1 VSKPRNNKPQDPHAA
16 REAKNYDNPVPSREF
31 ILQTLIDL
39 ATPSTFEEVCAAL
52 HVDDE
57 DRTEGVRRRLIAMAR
72 DAQIDSNRGRQTYF
86 PLDPE
91 KIAIGILQGH
101 KDGYGFLIRADG
113 DDIYISNNQMR
124 KAFHGDKA
132 MVRIT
137 GTDRRGRL
145 EGQIAKVIEY
155 NTTHI
160 VGRYFEQAGGGI
172 VRPDSK
178 RISHEVI
185 IAGKD
190 RNGAKHDQFVNVEI
204 IQQPRP
210 GEMITGR
217 VTEVLGNNLAPGME
231 IEVAIRSHDIPN
243 TWPEELLEELKS
255 IPEEVIEKDKKKRI
269 DLRELPF
276 VTIDGEDARD
286 FDDAVFVEKNK
297 KTNGWRLYVAIADV
311 SHYVPVGSELDNEA
325 SKRATSVYFPE
336 KVVPMLPEIISNG
349 LCSLNPE
356 VDRLVMVC
364 EVTISEKGKM
374 SGYKFYEAVI
384 HSHARLTYNLV
395 WEMLQK
401 PMTDDGKKWRK
412 HYRPVVPHLET
423 MYGLYKILRKGR
435 TKRGAIDFETVET
448 KIEFDSERK
457 ISQIVPTS
465 RNDAHMIIEEC
476 MLMANVCA
484 ADFLTRYD
492 VPCLFRVHNGPTD
505 QKVDNLREF
514 LSEVGLSIASGDP
527 SPSHYQTLLK
537 QIADRPDAKLI
548 QTVMLR
554 SLSQAVYQPKNE
566 GHFGLAFDA
575 YAHFTSPI
583 RRYPDLLVHR
593 AIRSVIRSTREC
605 KHVKR
610 VAGAGRLA
618 KKVIF
623 PYDVPAMVSLGQNCS
638 KAERRADD
646 ATRDVVDFLK
656 CEYMEQHVGNV
667 FDGTIAA
674 VTGFGLFVS
683 LDDVFV
689 EGLIHI
695 SNLDGDF
702 YQFDQVKHRLVG
714 ERTRRSFR
722 LGDKLSIQ
730 VMSVSLDDRK
740 IDFALAASPGEEA
753 PVANTE
759 NRQNKKPSSGQKAH
773 KRPVSRRPISSENVA
788 ENTAGS
794 NANNTE
800 GKNGND
806 LKKRRG
812 PRRNGRKKSTNTGTV
827 NTSEANNANQT
838 SKMDG
843 NNASVNKTDSS
854 AKKKK
859 RPMSKRQKLNGAQAK
874 SKSQSADAKASTKA
888 RTGKPKK
895 TGAAKKKI
903 KKSNTKA
910 HIV

>member
-1 VSKPRNNKPQDPHAA
+1 VSKPRNKKPQDPHAA
-16 REAKNYDNPVPSREF
+16 REAKNYENPVPSREF
-31 ILQTLIDL
+31 ILETLVAL
-39 ATPSTFEEVCAAL
+39 ATPSTYEEVCAAL

-57 DRTEGVRRRLIAMAR
+57 ERTEGVRRRLIAMAR

-86 PLDPE
+86 PLDPK
-91 KIAIGILQGH
+91 KIATGILQGH
-101 KDGYGFLIRADG
+101 KDGYGFLLCEG
-113 DDIYISNNQMR
+113 SDDVYISNNQMR

-145 EGQIAKVIEY
+145 EGQIAKVLEH
-155 NTTHI
+155 NTTHL
-160 VGRYFEQAGGGI
+160 VGRYFEQSGGFGV

-178 RISHEVI
+178 RITHEII
-185 IAGKD
+185 IAAED
-190 RNGAKHDQFVNVEI
+190 RNGAQHDQFVNVEI

-210 GEMITGR
+210 GQMITGR

-243 TWPEELLEELKS
+243 TWNADLLEELKS
-255 IPEEVIEKDKKKRI
+255 IPEEVIEKDKKKRV
-269 DLRELPF
+269 DLRDLPF

-286 FDDAVFVEKNK
+286 FDDAVYVERNK
-297 KTNGWRLYVAIADV
+297 RTNGWRLFVAIADV
-311 SHYVPVGSELDNEA
+311 SHYVKVGSELDKEA
-325 SKRATSVYFPE
+325 TKRATSVYFPE
-336 KVVPMLPEIISNG
+336 NVVPMLPEAISNG

-401 PMTDDGKKWRK
+401 PMTDEGKQWRK
-412 HYRPVVPHLET
+412 QYRPVVPHLET
-423 MYGLYKILRKGR
+423 MYGLYKLLRKGR

-448 KIEFDSERK
+448 KIEFDSQRK

-484 ADFLTRYD
+484 ADFLSRYK
-492 VPCLFRVHNGPTD
+492 VPGLFRVHNGPSE
-505 QKVDNLREF
+505 QKLDNLREF
-514 LSEVGLSIASGDP
+514 LGEMGLSMSAGDP
-527 SPSHYQTLLK
+527 SPSHYQELLK
-537 QIADRPDAKLI
+537 QIAGRPDAQLI

-554 SLSQAVYQPKNE
+554 SLSQAVYQPENE

-605 KHVKR
+605 KHVRR
-610 VAGAGRLA
+610 VEGAGRLA
-618 KKVIF
+618 KKAIF
-623 PYDVPAMVSLGQNCS
+623 PYDTPAMVTLGEHCS
-638 KAERRADD
+638 MAERRADD

-656 CEYMEQHVGNV
+656 CEYMEQHVGDV
-667 FDGTIAA
+667 FEGTITA

-683 LDDVFV
+683 LNDVFV
-689 EGLIHI
+689 EGLVHI
-695 SNLDGDF
+695 SNLNNDF

-714 ERTRRSFR
+714 ERTRKTFR
-722 LGDKLSIQ
+722 LGDKLWIQ

-740 IDFALAASPGEEA
+740 IDFGLATDPNDDSAVDSNEQAASSH
-753 PVANTE
+753 
-759 NRQNKKPSSGQKAH
+759 KPS
-773 KRPVSRRPISSENVA
+773 KRPAASKDSAA
-788 ENTAGS
+788 ENGD
-794 NANNTE
+794 
-800 GKNGND
+800 K
-806 LKKRRG
+806 KKRRG
-812 PRRNGRKKSTNTGTV
+812 PRRNNRKKTTNTGATKKTTET
-827 NTSEANNANQT
+827 NKSSEAP
-838 SKMDG
+838 S
-843 NNASVNKTDSS
+843 KTDSP

-859 RPMSKRQKLNGAQAK
+859 RSKSKRQKLNGAKAK
-874 SKSQSADAKASTKA
+874 SKSQSADAGKT
-888 RTGKPKK
+888 RKPKK
-895 TGAAKKKI
+895 PGSAKKKV
-903 KKSNTKA
+903 KKSNAKA
-910 HIV
+910 HSD

>member
-1 VSKPRNNKPQDPHAA
+1 MSKPRNKKPQDPHAA
-16 REAKNYDNPVPSREF
+16 REAKNYENPVPSREF
-31 ILQTLIDL
+31 ILETLINL
-39 ATPSTFEEVCAAL
+39 ALPSTYEEVCAAL

-86 PLDPE
+86 PLDPK
-91 KIAIGILQGH
+91 KIATGMLQGH
-101 KDGYGFLIRADG
+101 KDGYGFLLREDG
-113 DDIYISNNQMR
+113 DDVYISNNQMR

-145 EGQIAKVIEY
+145 EGQIAKVIEH

-185 IAGKD
+185 IAAKD
-190 RNGAKHDQFVNVEI
+190 RNGAQHDQFVNVEI
-204 IQQPRP
+204 INQPRP

-217 VTEVLGNNLAPGME
+217 VAEVLGNNLAPGME

-243 TWPEELLEELKS
+243 TWTKELLEELKS
-255 IPEEVIEKDKKKRI
+255 IPEEVIEKDKKKRV
-269 DLRELPF
+269 DLRDLPF

-286 FDDAVFVEKNK
+286 FDDAVYVEKNK
-297 KTNGWRLYVAIADV
+297 RTNGWRLFVAIADV
-311 SHYVPVGSELDNEA
+311 SHYVPVGSELDKEA
-325 SKRATSVYFPE
+325 TKRATSVYFPE
-336 KVVPMLPEIISNG
+336 NVVPMLPEAISNG

-374 SGYKFYEAVI
+374 SGYKFFEAVI

-395 WEMLQK
+395 WDMLQK
-401 PMTDDGKKWRK
+401 PMTDEGKQWRK
-412 HYRPVVPHLET
+412 HYRPIVPHLET

-484 ADFLTRYD
+484 ADFLSRYK
-492 VPCLFRVHNGPTD
+492 VPGLFRVHNGPSD
-505 QKVDNLREF
+505 QKLDNLREF
-514 LSEVGLSIASGDP
+514 LGEMGLSMAGGDP
-527 SPSHYQTLLK
+527 SPSHYQELLK

-554 SLSQAVYQPKNE
+554 SLSQAVYQPENE

-605 KHVKR
+605 KHVRR
-610 VAGAGRLA
+610 VEGAGRLA

-623 PYDVPAMVSLGQNCS
+623 PYDTPAMETLGQHCS
-638 KAERRADD
+638 MAERRADD

-656 CEYMEQHVGNV
+656 CEYMEQHVGEV
-667 FDGTIAA
+667 FDGTISA
-674 VTGFGLFVS
+674 VTGFGMFVS

-689 EGLIHI
+689 EGLVHI
-695 SNLDGDF
+695 SNLANDF

-714 ERTRRSFR
+714 ERTRRTFR
-722 LGDKLSIQ
+722 LGDKVTIQ

-740 IDFALAASPGEEA
+740 VDFALAGEL
-753 PVANTE
+753 PTGDNSGQ
-759 NRQNKKPSSGQKAH
+759 RQNKKPPSGKKEH
-773 KRPVSRRPISSENVA
+773 KRPVSRRPVSRRPVKAESE
-788 ENTAGS
+788 AG
-794 NANNTE
+794 E
-800 GKNGND
+800 EKNQD
-806 LKKRRG
+806 PKKRRG
-812 PRRNGRKKSTNTGTV
+812 PRRNGRKKTTNTGKK
-827 NTSEANNANQT
+827 SEANRSTDQQT
-838 SKMDG
+838 TTGGSNSTSSKSD
-843 NNASVNKTDSS
+843 KP

-859 RPMSKRQKLNGAQAK
+859 RPMSKRQKMNGAAAK
-874 SKSQSADAKASTKA
+874 SKSQSADAAKT
-888 RTGKPKK
+888 RKPKK
-895 TGAAKKKI
+895 PGSAKKKA
-903 KKSNTKA
+903 KKSNAKA
-910 HIV
+910 HSA

>member
-1 VSKPRNNKPQDPHAA
+1 VSKPQNNKPQDPHAA

-39 ATPSTFEEVCAAL
+39 ATPSTYEEVCAAL

-86 PLDPE
+86 PLDPK

-101 KDGYGFLIRADG
+101 KDGYGFLIREEG
-113 DDIYISNNQMR
+113 DDVYISNNQMR

-145 EGQIAKVIEY
+145 EGQIAKVVEY
-155 NTTHI
+155 NTTHV

-178 RISHEVI
+178 RISHEVV
-185 IAGKD
+185 IAAKD

-204 IQQPRP
+204 INQPRA

-217 VTEVLGNNLAPGME
+217 ITEVLGNNLAPGME

-243 TWPEELLEELKS
+243 TWTKELLEELKS

-269 DLRELPF
+269 DLRDLPF

-286 FDDAVFVEKNK
+286 FDDAVYVEKNK
-297 KTNGWRLYVAIADV
+297 RTNGWRLFVAIADV
-311 SHYVPVGSELDNEA
+311 SHYVPVGSELDKEA
-325 SKRATSVYFPE
+325 TNRATSVYFPE
-336 KVVPMLPEIISNG
+336 NVVPMLPEIISNG

-374 SGYKFYEAVI
+374 SGYKFFEAVI

-395 WEMLQK
+395 WDMLQK
-401 PMTDDGKKWRK
+401 PMTDEGKKWRK
-412 HYRPVVPHLET
+412 HYRPIVPHLESL
-423 MYGLYKILRKGR
+423 YGLYKILRKGR
-435 TKRGAIDFETVET
+435 TKRGAIDFETQET
-448 KIEFDSERK
+448 RIEFDSERK
-457 ISQIVPTS
+457 ISQIVPTT

-484 ADFLTRYD
+484 ADFLSRYN
-492 VPCLFRVHNGPTD
+492 VPALFRVHNGPSD
-505 QKVDNLREF
+505 QKLDNLREF
-514 LSEVGLSIASGDP
+514 LGEMGLSMASGDP
-527 SPSHYQTLLK
+527 SPSHYQALLK

-554 SLSQAVYQPKNE
+554 SLSQAVYQPENE

-605 KHVKR
+605 KHVRR
-610 VAGAGRLA
+610 VEGAGRLA

-623 PYDVPAMVSLGQNCS
+623 PYDVPAMVSLGENCS
-638 KAERRADD
+638 IAERRADD

-656 CEYMEQHVGNV
+656 CEYMEQHVGEV
-667 FDGTIAA
+667 FDGTISA
-674 VTGFGLFVS
+674 VTGFGMFVS

-689 EGLIHI
+689 EGLVHI
-695 SNLDGDF
+695 SNLANDF

-714 ERTRRSFR
+714 ERTRRTFR
-722 LGDKLSIQ
+722 LGDKVSIQ

-740 IDFALAASPGEEA
+740 IDFALAGEI
-753 PVANTE
+753 PTDDNTGP
-759 NRQNKKPSSGQKAH
+759 RKNKKPTTGKKEH
-773 KRPVSRRPISSENVA
+773 KRPVSRRPISFESA
-788 ENTAGS
+788 AD
-794 NANNTE
+794 TE
-800 GKNGND
+800 GEEKGSEP
-806 LKKRRG
+806 KKHRG
-812 PRRNGRKKSTNTGTV
+812 PRRNGRKKSTNTGDT
-827 NTSEANNANQT
+827 NPSAANNSADQKA
-838 SKMDG
+838 SKVG
-843 NNASVNKTDSS
+843 GSNSVSSKTDKP

-859 RPMSKRQKLNGAQAK
+859 RPMSKRQKINGAEAK
-874 SKSQSADAKASTKA
+874 SKNQSADAKS
-888 RTGKPKK
+888 RKPKK
-895 TGAAKKKI
+895 AGSVKKKV
-903 KKSNTKA
+903 KKSNAKA
-910 HIV
+910 HTA

>member
-1 VSKPRNNKPQDPHAA
+1 MSKPRNNKPQDPHAA

-39 ATPSTFEEVCAAL
+39 AVPSTFEEVCSAL

-86 PLDPE
+86 PLDPK
-91 KIAIGILQGH
+91 KIAIGMLQGH
-101 KDGYGFLIRADG
+101 KDGYGFLIREEG
-113 DDIYISNNQMR
+113 DDVYISNNQMR

-145 EGQIAKVIEY
+145 EGQIAKVVEY
-155 NTTHI
+155 NTTHV

-178 RISHEVI
+178 RISHEVV
-185 IAGKD
+185 IAAKD
-190 RNGAKHDQFVNVEI
+190 CNGAKHDQFVNVEI
-204 IQQPRP
+204 INQPRA

-217 VTEVLGNNLAPGME
+217 ITEVLGNNLAPGME

-243 TWPEELLEELKS
+243 TWTKELLEELKS

-269 DLRELPF
+269 DLRDLPF

-286 FDDAVFVEKNK
+286 FDDAVYVEKDK
-297 KTNGWRLYVAIADV
+297 STNDWRLFVAIADV
-311 SHYVPVGSELDNEA
+311 SHYVPVGSELDKEA
-325 SKRATSVYFPE
+325 TNRATSVYFPE
-336 KVVPMLPEIISNG
+336 NVVPMLPEIISNG

-364 EVTISEKGKM
+364 EVTISDKGNM
-374 SGYKFYEAVI
+374 SGYKFFEAVI

-395 WEMLQK
+395 WDMLQK

-412 HYRPVVPHLET
+412 HYRPIVPHLET
-423 MYGLYKILRKGR
+423 MYSLYKILRKGR
-435 TKRGAIDFETVET
+435 TKRGAIDFETQET
-448 KIEFDSERK
+448 RIEFDSERK

-484 ADFLTRYD
+484 ADFLSRYN
-492 VPCLFRVHNGPTD
+492 VPALFRVHNGPSD
-505 QKVDNLREF
+505 QKLDNLREF
-514 LSEVGLSIASGDP
+514 LGEMGLSMAGGDP
-527 SPSHYQTLLK
+527 SPSHYQALLK

-554 SLSQAVYQPKNE
+554 SLSQAVYQPENE

-605 KHVKR
+605 KHVRR
-610 VAGAGRLA
+610 VEGAGRLA

-623 PYDVPAMVSLGQNCS
+623 PYDVPAMVTLGENCS
-638 KAERRADD
+638 MAERRADD

-656 CEYMEQHVGNV
+656 CEYMEQHVGEV
-667 FDGTIAA
+667 FDGTISA
-674 VTGFGLFVS
+674 VTGFGMFVS

-689 EGLIHI
+689 EGLVHI
-695 SNLDGDF
+695 SNLANDF
-702 YQFDQVKHRLVG
+702 YQFDSVKHRLVG
-714 ERTRRSFR
+714 ERTRRTFR
-722 LGDKLSIQ
+722 LGDKVSIQ

-740 IDFALAASPGEEA
+740 IDFALAGEL
-753 PVANTE
+753 PTGQNTGQ
-759 NRQNKKPSSGQKAH
+759 RTNKKPSAGKKEH
-773 KRPVSRRPISSENVA
+773 KRPVSRRPISFESA
-788 ENTAGS
+788 ADNTPDSDAK
-794 NANNTE
+794 TE
-800 GKNGND
+800 GGEKSGEQ
-806 LKKRRG
+806 KRRG
-812 PRRNGRKKSTNTGTV
+812 PRRNGRKKLTNAGSTNKSE
-827 NTSEANNANQT
+827 TSNSADQKANKVGGSN
-838 SKMDG
+838 
-843 NNASVNKTDSS
+843 SVSSKTDKP

-859 RPMSKRQKLNGAQAK
+859 RPMSKRQKMNGAEAK
-874 SKSQSADAKASTKA
+874 SKSQSADASSKSKT
-888 RTGKPKK
+888 RKPKK
-895 TGAAKKKI
+895 SGSAKKKV
-903 KKSNTKA
+903 KKSNAKA
-910 HIV
+910 HIA

>member
-1 VSKPRNNKPQDPHAA
+1 VSKPRNKKPQDPHAA
-16 REAKNYDNPVPSREF
+16 REAKNYENPVPSREF
-31 ILQTLIDL
+31 ILETLVAL
-39 ATPSTFEEVCAAL
+39 ATPSTYEEVCAAL

-86 PLDPE
+86 PLDP
-91 KIAIGILQGH
+91 KKVTTGILQGH
-101 KDGYGFLIRADG
+101 KDGYGFLLREDG
-113 DDIYISNNQMR
+113 DDVYISNNQMR

-145 EGQIAKVIEY
+145 EGQIAKVLEH
-155 NTTHI
+155 NTTQI
-160 VGRYFEQAGGGI
+160 VGRYFEQSGGFGV

-178 RISHEVI
+178 RVSHEIVI
-185 IAGKD
+185 AEKD

-217 VTEVLGNNLAPGME
+217 VAEVLGNNLAPGME

-243 TWPEELLEELKS
+243 TWSKELLEELKS
-255 IPEEVIEKDKKKRI
+255 IPEEVIEKDKKKRV
-269 DLRELPF
+269 DLRDLPF

-286 FDDAVFVEKNK
+286 FDDAVYVEKNK
-297 KTNGWRLYVAIADV
+297 RTNGWRLFVAIADV
-311 SHYVPVGSELDNEA
+311 SHYVPVGSELDKEA
-325 SKRATSVYFPE
+325 TKRATSVYFPAN
-336 KVVPMLPEIISNG
+336 VIPMLPEVISNG

-401 PMTDDGKKWRK
+401 PMTDEGKQWRK
-412 HYRPVVPHLET
+412 QYRPVVPHLET
-423 MYGLYKILRKGR
+423 MYGLYKMLRKGR

-448 KIEFDSERK
+448 KIEFDSQRK

-484 ADFLTRYD
+484 ADFLSRYK
-492 VPCLFRVHNGPTD
+492 VPGLFRVHNGPSD
-505 QKVDNLREF
+505 QKLDNLREF
-514 LSEVGLSIASGDP
+514 LGEMGLTMAGGDP
-527 SPSHYQTLLK
+527 SPSHYQELLK
-537 QIADRPDAKLI
+537 QIADRPDAQLI

-554 SLSQAVYQPKNE
+554 SLSQAVYQPENE

-605 KHVKR
+605 KHVRR
-610 VAGAGRLA
+610 VEGAGRLA

-623 PYDVPAMVSLGQNCS
+623 PYDTPAMETLGQHCS
-638 KAERRADD
+638 MAERRADD

-656 CEYMEQHVGNV
+656 CEYMEQHVGDV
-667 FDGTIAA
+667 FEGTITA

-683 LDDVFV
+683 LNDVFV
-689 EGLIHI
+689 EGLVHI
-695 SNLDGDF
+695 SNLNNDF

-714 ERTRRSFR
+714 ERTRKTFR
-722 LGDKLSIQ
+722 LGDTLWIQ
-730 VMSVSLDDRK
+730 VMGVSLDDRK
-740 IDFALAASPGEEA
+740 IDFGLAADSGDQSA
-753 PVANTE
+753 TNSD
-759 NRQNKKPSSGQKAH
+759 QKP
-773 KRPVSRRPISSENVA
+773 RRRKVA
-788 ENTAGS
+788 EKES
-794 NANNTE
+794 NTE
-800 GKNGND
+800 GDK
-806 LKKRRG
+806 KKRRG
-812 PRRNGRKKSTNTGTV
+812 PRRNNRKKTTNTGK
-827 NTSEANNANQT
+827 S
-838 SKMDG
+838 SDG
-843 NNASVNKTDSS
+843 AAAKKASTKKTDSS
-854 AKKKK
+854 KSDSPAKKKK

-874 SKSQSADAKASTKA
+874 SKSQSAESAKT
-888 RTGKPKK
+888 RKPKK
-895 TGAAKKKI
+895 PGSAKKKA
-903 KKSNTKA
+903 KKSNAKA
-910 HIV
+910 HND

>member
-1 VSKPRNNKPQDPHAA
+1 MSKPRNKKPQDPHAA
-16 REAKNYDNPVPSREF
+16 REAKNYENPVPSREF
-31 ILQTLIDL
+31 ILETLVAL
-39 ATPSTFEEVCAAL
+39 ATPSTYEEVCAAL

-57 DRTEGVRRRLIAMAR
+57 GRTEGVRRRLIAMAR

-86 PLDPE
+86 PLDP
-91 KIAIGILQGH
+91 KKVTTGILQGH
-101 KDGYGFLIRADG
+101 KDGYGFLLREDG
-113 DDIYISNNQMR
+113 DDVYISNNQMR

-145 EGQIAKVIEY
+145 EGQIAKVLEH
-155 NTTHI
+155 NTTQI
-160 VGRYFEQAGGGI
+160 VGRYFEQSGGFGV

-178 RISHEVI
+178 RVSHEIVI
-185 IAGKD
+185 AEKD
-190 RNGAKHDQFVNVEI
+190 RNGAKHDQFVNVDI

-217 VTEVLGNNLAPGME
+217 VAEVLGNNLAPGME

-243 TWPEELLEELKS
+243 TWSKELLEELKS
-255 IPEEVIEKDKKKRI
+255 IPEEVVEKDKKKRV
-269 DLRELPF
+269 DLRDLPF

-286 FDDAVFVEKNK
+286 FDDAVYVERNK
-297 KTNGWRLYVAIADV
+297 RTNGWRLFVAIADV
-311 SHYVPVGSELDNEA
+311 SHYVKVDSELDKEA
-325 SKRATSVYFPE
+325 TKRATSVYFPE
-336 KVVPMLPEIISNG
+336 NVIPMLPEVISNG

-401 PMTDDGKKWRK
+401 PMTDEGKQWRK
-412 HYRPVVPHLET
+412 QYRPVVPHLET
-423 MYGLYKILRKGR
+423 MYGLYKMLRKGR

-448 KIEFDSERK
+448 KIEFDSQRK

-484 ADFLTRYD
+484 ADFLSRYK
-492 VPCLFRVHNGPTD
+492 VPGLFRVHNGPSD
-505 QKVDNLREF
+505 QKLDNLREF
-514 LSEVGLSIASGDP
+514 LGEMGLTMAGGDP
-527 SPSHYQTLLK
+527 SPSHYQELLK
-537 QIADRPDAKLI
+537 QIADRPDAQLI

-554 SLSQAVYQPKNE
+554 SLSQAVYQPENE

-605 KHVKR
+605 KHVRR
-610 VAGAGRLA
+610 VEGAGRLA

-623 PYDVPAMVSLGQNCS
+623 PYDTPAMETLGQHCS
-638 KAERRADD
+638 MAERRADD

-656 CEYMEQHVGNV
+656 CEYMEQHVGDV
-667 FDGTIAA
+667 FEGTITA

-683 LDDVFV
+683 LNDVFV
-689 EGLIHI
+689 EGLVHI
-695 SNLDGDF
+695 SNLNNDF

-714 ERTRRSFR
+714 ERTRKTFR
-722 LGDKLSIQ
+722 LGDTLWIQ
-730 VMSVSLDDRK
+730 VMGVSLDDRK
-740 IDFALAASPGEEA
+740 IDFSLAADPGDQSA
-753 PVANTE
+753 TNSD
-759 NRQNKKPSSGQKAH
+759 QKP
-773 KRPVSRRPISSENVA
+773 RRRKVA
-788 ENTAGS
+788 EKES
-794 NANNTE
+794 NTE
-800 GKNGND
+800 GDK
-806 LKKRRG
+806 KKRRG
-812 PRRNGRKKSTNTGTV
+812 PRRNTRKKTTNTGK
-827 NTSEANNANQT
+827 S
-838 SKMDG
+838 SDG
-843 NNASVNKTDSS
+843 AAAKKASTKKTDSS
-854 AKKKK
+854 KSDSPAKKKK

-874 SKSQSADAKASTKA
+874 SKSQSAESAKT
-888 RTGKPKK
+888 RKPKK
-895 TGAAKKKI
+895 PGSAKKKA
-903 KKSNTKA
+903 KKSNAKA
-910 HIV
+910 HND

>member
-1 VSKPRNNKPQDPHAA
+1 VSKPRNKKPQDPHAA
-16 REAKNYDNPVPSREF
+16 REAKNYENPVPSREF
-31 ILQTLIDL
+31 ILETLVAL
-39 ATPSTFEEVCAAL
+39 ATPSTYEEVCAAL

-57 DRTEGVRRRLIAMAR
+57 GRTEGVRRRLIAMAR

-86 PLDPE
+86 PLDP
-91 KIAIGILQGH
+91 KKVTTGILQGH
-101 KDGYGFLIRADG
+101 KDGYGFLLREDG
-113 DDIYISNNQMR
+113 DDVYISNNQMR

-145 EGQIAKVIEY
+145 EGQIAKVLEH
-155 NTTHI
+155 NTTQI
-160 VGRYFEQAGGGI
+160 VGRYFEQSGGFGV

-178 RISHEVI
+178 RVSHEIVI
-185 IAGKD
+185 AEKD
-190 RNGAKHDQFVNVEI
+190 RNGAKHDQFVNVDI

-217 VTEVLGNNLAPGME
+217 VAEVLGNNLAPGME

-243 TWPEELLEELKS
+243 TWSKELLEELKS
-255 IPEEVIEKDKKKRI
+255 IPEEVVEKDKKKRV
-269 DLRELPF
+269 DLRDLPF

-286 FDDAVFVEKNK
+286 FDDAVYVERNK
-297 KTNGWRLYVAIADV
+297 RTNGWRLFVAIADV
-311 SHYVPVGSELDNEA
+311 SHYVKVDSELDKEA
-325 SKRATSVYFPE
+325 TKRATSVYFPE
-336 KVVPMLPEIISNG
+336 NVIPMLPEVISNG

-401 PMTDDGKKWRK
+401 PMTDEGKQWRK
-412 HYRPVVPHLET
+412 QYRPVVPHLET
-423 MYGLYKILRKGR
+423 MYGLYKMLRKGR

-448 KIEFDSERK
+448 KIEFDSQRK

-484 ADFLTRYD
+484 ADFLSRYK
-492 VPCLFRVHNGPTD
+492 VPGLYRVHNGPSD
-505 QKVDNLREF
+505 QKLDNLREF
-514 LSEVGLSIASGDP
+514 LGEMGLSMAGGDP
-527 SPSHYQTLLK
+527 SPSHYQELLK
-537 QIADRPDAKLI
+537 QIADRPDAQLI

-554 SLSQAVYQPKNE
+554 SLSQAVYQPENE

-605 KHVKR
+605 KHVRR
-610 VAGAGRLA
+610 VEGAGRLA

-623 PYDVPAMVSLGQNCS
+623 PYDTPAMETLGQHCS
-638 KAERRADD
+638 MAERRADD

-656 CEYMEQHVGNV
+656 CEYMEQHVGDV
-667 FDGTIAA
+667 FEGTITA

-683 LDDVFV
+683 LNDVFV
-689 EGLIHI
+689 EGLVHI
-695 SNLDGDF
+695 SNLNNDF

-714 ERTRRSFR
+714 ERTRKTFR
-722 LGDKLSIQ
+722 LGDTLWIQ
-730 VMSVSLDDRK
+730 VMGGSLDDRK
-740 IDFALAASPGEEA
+740 IDFGLAADPGDQSA
-753 PVANTE
+753 TNSD
-759 NRQNKKPSSGQKAH
+759 QKP
-773 KRPVSRRPISSENVA
+773 RRRKVA
-788 ENTAGS
+788 EKES
-794 NANNTE
+794 NTE
-800 GKNGND
+800 GDK
-806 LKKRRG
+806 KKRRG
-812 PRRNGRKKSTNTGTV
+812 PRRNTRKKTTNTGK
-827 NTSEANNANQT
+827 S
-838 SKMDG
+838 SDG
-843 NNASVNKTDSS
+843 AAAKKASTKKTDSS
-854 AKKKK
+854 KSDSPAKKKK

-874 SKSQSADAKASTKA
+874 SKSQSAESAKT
-888 RTGKPKK
+888 RKPKK
-895 TGAAKKKI
+895 PGSAKKKA
-903 KKSNTKA
+903 KKSNAKA
-910 HIV
+910 HND